1 MAFLGCFTQF
11 RIAVLARFSAKF
23 IFFLTE
29 SLLFPVIFSIELEYF
44 ELKLNQLND
53 F

>member
-1 MAFLGCFTQF
+1 MAFLGYLTQF

-23 IFFLTE
+23 MIFITG
-29 SLLFPVIFSIELEYF
+29 SLLFSVIFSIELEYF
-44 ELKLNQLND
+44 ELKLNQLKD

>member
-1 MAFLGCFTQF
+1 M
-11 RIAVLARFSAKF
+11 VFSRD
-23 IFFLTE
+23 IYNFFLTG
-29 SLLFPVIFSIELEYF
+29 SLLFRVIFSIELEYF

>member
-1 MAFLGCFTQF
+1 MAFLGYFTQC
-11 RIAVLARFSAKF
+11 RITMLACFSAIF
-23 IFFLTE
+23 IIFLTG